1 MRSMILEENGL
12 LAALVVIPTA
22 AVVVAMFVV
31 LWRERTSARTAWVAA
46 VSVLVLVVW
55 GVITGLLAARGAYL
69 QRSIG
74 DAPPVAVQLLTTL
87 TAMMLLLATS
97 PSLRSLLT
105 NQRNLLRL
113 NLWRLEGVVFL
124 VLMVT
129 GQMPALWALP
139 AGVGDIL
146 VGAAAFPVASRLDS
160 PGGVRRAIGF
170 NLFGLADLI
179 VAVAL
184 GIMTSPGPAQ
194 VLHSVPT
201 SELVTHFPLA
211 LVPAFLVPM
220 AFMLHIV
227 SLWQLFGLR
236 WVGQRAP
243 RRAAPGPALPH
254 SGTP

>member
-1 MRSMILEENGL
+1 
-12 LAALVVIPTA
+12 
-22 AVVVAMFVV
+22 
-31 LWRERTSARTAWVAA
+31 
-46 VSVLVLVVW
+46 
-55 GVITGLLAARGAYL
+55 
-69 QRSIG
+69 
-74 DAPPVAVQLLTTL
+74 
-87 TAMMLLLATS
+87 MMLLLATS

-194 VLHSVPT
+194 VFPSVPT

-211 LVPAFLVPM
+211 LVPGFLVPM

-243 RRAAPGPALPH
+243 RWAAPGAALPH